1 MTKSDYRQ
9 RIVKINFNIK
19 IKMKIDKQSR
29 KTISKKSHDM
39 IKNST
44 EEIAALYTAVKG
56 HRKQ

>member
-1 MTKSDYRQ
+1 MR
-9 RIVKINFNIK
+9 
-19 IKMKIDKQSR
+19 
-29 KTISKKSHDM
+29 KKSHDM